1 MLISLPISFMILT
14 GAYLAWQCDEP
25 PDRIAAL
32 GQLVGGALIISGLV
46 MLGHGL
52 GGYVRL

>member
-1 MLISLPISFMILT
+1 MILT
-14 GAYLAWQCDEP
+14 GAYLAWRCDEP
-25 PDRIAAL
+25 PDGIAAL